1 MAKRKWK
8 VPYCV
13 FNVHEKTATTSEG
26 RSREE
31 NAAGMP
37 FKDIGN
43 DVPEWGGG
51 VVAAAAAAW
60 AEWCAG
66 VFVHKVRCELG
77 TFSPF
82 QLKLSI

>member
-1 MAKRKWK
+1 
-8 VPYCV
+8 
-13 FNVHEKTATTSEG
+13 
-26 RSREE
+26 
-31 NAAGMP
+31 MP

-51 VVAAAAAAW
+51 VVAAAAPAW
-60 AEWCAG
+60 AGWCAG